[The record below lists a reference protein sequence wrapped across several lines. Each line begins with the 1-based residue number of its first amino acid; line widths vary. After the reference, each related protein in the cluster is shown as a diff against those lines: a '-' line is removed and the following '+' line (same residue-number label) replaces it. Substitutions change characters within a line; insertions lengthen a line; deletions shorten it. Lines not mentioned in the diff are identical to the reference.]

1 MTLLTLSQQ
10 KPEVT
15 HSASAAPVVTAPG
28 DFQAA
33 ITAVDAALENYLR
46 PASDVPERLREAI
59 LYSIRAGGKR
69 LRPALVVMVCQACG
83 GTTEQ
88 ALPAASA
95 VEMIHTFSL
104 IHDDLPAMD
113 DDDLRRGRPTNHKI
127 FGEGM
132 AVLAGDAL
140 VTYAFETI
148 ARQVEDAKKVRRL
161 VVELAGGAGATG
173 MIGGQVVD
181 ILHENRSGD
190 LETVKYIHTH
200 KTARLF
206 ATACRMGAISANAGD
221 DLVEAVGTFGLKLGQ
236 AFQIVDDLLDVLSS
250 PQTLG
255 KNTQKDRHA
264 GKLTYPALI
273 GTDASQQQ
281 ASELMDQARTAL
293 QPLGSAGDALLQLT
307 DYIAQR
313 TH

>member
-1 MTLLTLSQQ
+1 MAV
-10 KPEVT
+10 PD
-15 HSASAAPVVTAPG
+15 

-33 ITAVDAALENYLR
+33 IVAVDAALESYLR
-46 PASDVPERLREAI
+46 PAPDLPEQLREAI
-59 LYSIRAGGKR
+59 LYSVRAGGKR

-83 GTTEQ
+83 GATEQ
-88 ALPAASA
+88 ALPAAAA

-148 ARQVEDAKKVRRL
+148 ARQIEDSIKVRRL
-161 VVELAGGAGATG
+161 VIELASGTGATG
-173 MIGGQVVD
+173 MIGGQAVD

-190 LETVKYIHTH
+190 LETVKYIHAH

-206 ATACRMGAISANAGD
+206 AASCRMGAIAADAADN
-221 DLVEAVGTFGLKLGQ
+221 LVEAVGTFGLKLGQ

-255 KNTQKDRHA
+255 KNTQKDHHA
-264 GKLTYPALI
+264 GKLTYPALVGI
-273 GTDASQQQ
+273 DASQKQ
-281 ASELMDQARTAL
+281 ADELMDQARGAL
-293 QPLGSAGDALLQLT
+293 GPLGVSAGALLQLT